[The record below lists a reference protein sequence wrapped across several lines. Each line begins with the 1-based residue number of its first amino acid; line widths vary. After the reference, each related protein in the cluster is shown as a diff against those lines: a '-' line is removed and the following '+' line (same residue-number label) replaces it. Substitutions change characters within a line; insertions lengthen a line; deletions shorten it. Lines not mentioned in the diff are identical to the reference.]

1 MINWKKNKTFK
12 YYNPI
17 KTKLCDWKK
26 KKFALSKVLLLLKL
40 KVYSS
45 EYFYKFT
52 QYVFPLLSHIT
63 SSHHL
68 NIYFYLIY
76 LIWCCCLSI
85 GEVFCCVPP
94 LHNITFP
101 VMLVCVISPRHT
113 KVAWFKMHA
122 CKILK
127 QKLTLKNTEA

>member
-1 MINWKKNKTFK
+1 MLSVWWSLVEIFTEYKFSLIFMVWWSTEKKNHLNIIIRLRPNCVTE
-12 YYNPI
+12 
-17 KTKLCDWKK
+17 K

-101 VMLVCVISPRHT
+101 VMLVCVISPRHI
-113 KVAWFKMHA
+113 K
-122 CKILK
+122 
-127 QKLTLKNTEA
+127 